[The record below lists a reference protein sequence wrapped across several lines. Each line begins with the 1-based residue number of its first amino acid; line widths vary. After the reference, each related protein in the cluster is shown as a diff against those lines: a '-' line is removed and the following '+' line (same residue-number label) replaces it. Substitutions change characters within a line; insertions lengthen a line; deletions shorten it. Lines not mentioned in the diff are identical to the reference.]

1 MTVALRP
8 AEARGHADHGWL
20 ETRHSFSF
28 AHYYDSAHMGFRAL
42 RVINDDV
49 VRPGTGFGTHGH
61 RDMEIISY
69 VVRGALAHEDTT
81 GGKEI
86 LRRGDVQYMSAGTG
100 LRHSEFNASHQDDV
114 RFLQIW
120 ILPASPGLA
129 PSYDQKSFP
138 DSVKRNNLTL
148 IAARGGHDGAL
159 AVHQDVRVYASLLD
173 AGASLSHQLDAGRGA
188 WVQVVDGTITVNGI
202 SLKGGDGL
210 ALEDV
215 TALNVSAQ
223 TEAEFLLFD
232 LA

>member
-1 MTVALRP
+1 MTIALRP

-20 ETRHSFSF
+20 RTHHTFSF
-28 AHYYDSAHMGFRAL
+28 AHYYDAAHMGFRAL

-81 GGKEI
+81 GGTGV
-86 LRRGDVQYMSAGTG
+86 LRRGDVQHMSAGTG
-100 LRHSEFNASHQDDV
+100 VRHSEFNASHQDDV

-120 ILPASPGLA
+120 ILPQSQGLA
-129 PSYDQKSFP
+129 PSYEQKSFP
-138 DSVKRNNLTL
+138 DRVKRNTLTL
-148 IAARGGHDGAL
+148 IAAPGGQDGAL
-159 AVHQDVRVYASLLD
+159 PVHQDVRVYASLLD
-173 AGASLSHQLDAGRGA
+173 GGVSLDHKVDHGRGI
-188 WVQVVDGTITVNGI
+188 WVQVVEGTVTVNGTA
-202 SLKGGDGL
+202 LKSGDGL

-215 TALNVSAQ
+215 ASVNVSAQ
-223 TEAEFLLFD
+223 AQAEFLLFD